1 MPTKEIT
8 TDERRERFA
17 PRGDARS
24 DELNRLFV
32 AWKSDTSDSVVLE
45 EVEGD
50 VSGIVAMAARE
61 AALMMA
67 GTA

>member
-1 MPTKEIT
+1 MPTEEVT

-17 PRGDARS
+17 RRRDARS
-24 DELNRLFV
+24 DELNRLFA
-32 AWKSDTSDSVVLE
+32 AWKSSTSDSVVLE
-45 EVEGD
+45 EVKGD
-50 VSGIVAMAARE
+50 VSEIVAMAARE